1 MSSGVQ
7 AYAHHETVLA
17 LMGDDKLYDVVPP
30 RADAPGSQGLD
41 STLTG
46 TLSR

>member
-1 MSSGVQ
+1 MGSSVRS
-7 AYAHHETVLA
+7 YAHHETVLA
-17 LMGDDKLYDVVPP
+17 LMGDDKVYDVVPP
-30 RADAPGSQGLD
+30 RADLSAPQGLD